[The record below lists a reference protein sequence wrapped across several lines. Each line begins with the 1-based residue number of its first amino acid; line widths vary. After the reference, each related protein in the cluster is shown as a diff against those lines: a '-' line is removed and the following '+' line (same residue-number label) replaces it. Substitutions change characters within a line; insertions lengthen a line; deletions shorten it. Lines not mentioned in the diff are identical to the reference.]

1 MSVARY
7 SNIPEFQ
14 RAMGYAR
21 LRAKVQHITLF
32 VRFYVYVTSAGD
44 VHSNPH
50 SQIPVNSHF
59 NVISCTNQRP
69 ENIYEISIFPSLLH
83 AWLI

>member
-1 MSVARY
+1 MLDYVRKL
-7 SNIPEFQ
+7 NISQ
-14 RAMGYAR
+14 CSILC
-21 LRAKVQHITLF
+21 LRK
-32 VRFYVYVTSAGD
+32 SAGD

-50 SQIPVNSHF
+50 SQIPINSHF
-59 NVISCTNQRP
+59 NAMSCKHQRS